1 MRGTRT
7 WNVEARR
14 GWWWSLAVAAVLG
27 LSACSSDVD
36 AIAAAERTLLAEVGP
51 PLPDAV
57 VWETPWYLN
66 AGVWFDHR
74 SDVPA
79 VLDWLEELPRRLCC
93 ERTEAD
99 DLTPPALGRSQL
111 YRVTCHLDRNG
122 RSYVVSLQTLLAPTY
137 ASTIIAVYHE
147 PG

>member
-1 MRGTRT
+1 
-7 WNVEARR
+7 
-14 GWWWSLAVAAVLG
+14 LAVAAVLG
-27 LSACSSDVD
+27 VPACASDVD
-36 AIAAAERTLLAEVGP
+36 SIAAAEHALVAEVGP

-57 VWETPWYLN
+57 VWETRWYRN

-74 SDVPA
+74 SDAPA
-79 VLDWLEELPRRLCC
+79 VLDWIEELPRRLRC
-93 ERTEAD
+93 EHADVD
-99 DLTPPALGRSQL
+99 DLTPPAPRRSQL

-137 ASTIIAVYHE
+137 SSTIIAVYHE